1 MSWVSVIYWFAK
13 YAKYCRIL
21 PTSPILHLF
30 ALHLSH
36 QYWMSAHQHWTGPP
50 KGSWEQ
56 NASVNHLNLL
66 LCFRGLYK
74 CVSTLCK
81 NRPACFPKK
90 RLHRNS
96 KSSLKYSVI
105 FILGPY
111 MYLLFILWAS
121 MCWQKENPC
130 KCWYSVFI
138 VTTFRYLSNCLFNV
152 TCKILQRVLC

>member
-1 MSWVSVIYWFAK
+1 MQ
-13 YAKYCRIL
+13 KYCRIL
-21 PTSPILHLF
+21 PTSPNQHLF
-30 ALHLSH
+30 ALRLSIECLLINIELG
-36 QYWMSAHQHWTGPP
+36 TP

-96 KSSLKYSVI
+96 ESSLKYSVI

-111 MYLLFILWAS
+111 MYLLCILWAS
-121 MCWQKENPC
+121 MCWQKENPG

-152 TCKILQRVLC
+152 TCKILQQVLC

>member
-1 MSWVSVIYWFAK
+1 MQNTVEFFQQAPIYTCLHFA
-13 YAKYCRIL
+13 YLISIECLLINIEL
-21 PTSPILHLF
+21 GT
-30 ALHLSH
+30 
-36 QYWMSAHQHWTGPP
+36 P

-56 NASVNHLNLL
+56 NASINHLNLM
-66 LCFRGLYK
+66 LCFRGLYR

-96 KSSLKYSVI
+96 ESSLKYSVI

-152 TCKILQRVLC
+152 TRKILPRVLC

>member
-1 MSWVSVIYWFAK
+1 MIKWFAK

-30 ALHLSH
+30 ALHLCLLINIEL
-36 QYWMSAHQHWTGPP
+36 GKP

-56 NASVNHLNLL
+56 NASVNDLNLL

-81 NRPACFPKK
+81 NRAACFPKK
-90 RLHRNS
+90 RLHRNNE
-96 KSSLKYSVI
+96 SSLKYSVI

-111 MYLLFILWAS
+111 MYRLFILWAS
-121 MCWQKENPC
+121 MCWQKENPS